1 MKYFTIKKGT
11 KKVGAVVSDNSKNAI
26 KVYVRNK
33 KKLNIADL
41 EAVEQNNNI

>member
-1 MKYFTIKKGT
+1 MKYYTIKKGS
-11 KKVGAVVSDNSKNAI
+11 KKVGAVVSNNSEDAI
-26 KVYVRNK
+26 KVFVRNK